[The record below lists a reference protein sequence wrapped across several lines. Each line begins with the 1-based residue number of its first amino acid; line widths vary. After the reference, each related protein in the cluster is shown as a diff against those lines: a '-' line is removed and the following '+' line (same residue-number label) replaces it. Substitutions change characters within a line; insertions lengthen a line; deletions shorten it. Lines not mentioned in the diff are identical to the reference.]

1 MGKRS
6 QTIRNKRKIKVN
18 DYKNSTVDYSGVNK
32 VISKGLSREIKFTII
47 SIFAVTIVMISS
59 AFAIFSSIDKTKDA
73 NTLTVGTLNVS
84 FSDNENGMGNI
95 INLNGAYPESD
106 SDGLKEEPYSFKL
119 TNSGNVDVGYKI
131 KILDDRDMIKED
143 GCENNLLD
151 KNNIR
156 VSVDGKDAFT
166 LSNTEGND
174 FVVETGYLSAGK
186 SKEYSIRIWL
196 SDESGNEVLGRHY
209 HGKIVIESQNTST
222 LCSVINGSGTEAGD
236 EIVCGTEGFN
246 VISSDENRITM
257 LAKYNLNVGNNK
269 TTSTENIQDK
279 DVLGKKPN
287 VTTYGTVAFSSNNYW
302 SYITDSNFAYN
313 ENSNIYEYLNSYKNY
328 LSNRAKISDAEVTL
342 LSKEQA
348 EALGCNLG
356 TSNCSSSRY
365 KFLYSTSYW
374 LGSSGDAN
382 SIYTIASDGSYS
394 KTSYNNATDY
404 GVRPVVSITKKS
416 FK

>member
-1 MGKRS
+1 MGKRN

-18 DYKNSTVDYSGVNK
+18 GYKNSKTDFSGVNK

-59 AFAIFSSIDKTKDA
+59 AFAVFSSIDKTKDA
-73 NTLTVGTLNVS
+73 NTLTVGTLNVA

-95 INLNGAYPESD
+95 INLNGAYPEPD

-131 KILDDRDMIKED
+131 KILDDKDMIKED
-143 GCENNLLD
+143 ECENNLLD

-166 LSNTEGND
+166 LSNAEGND
-174 FVVETGYLSAGK
+174 YVVETGYLSAGQN
-186 SKEYSIRIWL
+186 KEYSIRIWL

-222 LCSVINGSGTEAGD
+222 LCSTINGSGTTVGD
-236 EIVCGTEGFN
+236 EIVCGTEEFN
-246 VISSDENRITM
+246 VISSDENTITM
-257 LAKYNLNVGNNK
+257 LAKYNLNVGANK

-287 VTTYGTVAFSSNNYW
+287 VVTYGNIAFSSTNYW
-302 SYITDSNFAYN
+302 SYITDSNFIYN
-313 ENSNIYEYLNSYKNY
+313 ENSIIYLIEL
-328 LSNRAKISDAEVTL
+328 R
-342 LSKEQA
+342 
-348 EALGCNLG
+348 
-356 TSNCSSSRY
+356 
-365 KFLYSTSYW
+365 
-374 LGSSGDAN
+374 
-382 SIYTIASDGSYS
+382 
-394 KTSYNNATDY
+394 
-404 GVRPVVSITKKS
+404 
-416 FK
+416 